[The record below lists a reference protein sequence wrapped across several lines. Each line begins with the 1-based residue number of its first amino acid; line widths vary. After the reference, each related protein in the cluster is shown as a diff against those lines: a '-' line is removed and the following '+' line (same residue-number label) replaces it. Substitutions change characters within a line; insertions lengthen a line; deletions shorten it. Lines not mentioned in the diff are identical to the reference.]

1 MKTKKYDIY
10 SYWSDKAITKSGEV
24 KRIGE
29 CTDGEEA
36 VKVTELPDEIFC
48 WACQCP
54 ALPHSG
60 HGEQQSPVEQGHP
73 AGQGTHPPQVQRGR

>member
-36 VKVTELPDEIFC
+36 VKVTELPD
-48 WACQCP
+48 
-54 ALPHSG
+54 
-60 HGEQQSPVEQGHP
+60 
-73 AGQGTHPPQVQRGR
+73 